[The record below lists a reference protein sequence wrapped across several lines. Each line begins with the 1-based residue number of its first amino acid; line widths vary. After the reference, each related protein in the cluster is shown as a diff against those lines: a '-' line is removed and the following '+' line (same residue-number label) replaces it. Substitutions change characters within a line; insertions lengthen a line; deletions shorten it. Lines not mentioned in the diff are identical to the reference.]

1 MVIFQFKHIDNLVY
15 IHRCLKRLMGK
26 NVKEWKDMATIVAGL
41 AIFISLVGLWLSST
55 SFKKI
60 DEGNRDLRTQLTAD
74 IAKARSELE
83 KRIEG
88 LDKKAGAMGSKVD
101 SLMEAMVQ
109 SKETIAMLEKN
120 LDKTTKDL
128 EALIRSIPP
137 QFRQNNGPVRSE
149 FV

>member
-1 MVIFQFKHIDNLVY
+1 
-15 IHRCLKRLMGK
+15 
-26 NVKEWKDMATIVAGL
+26 MATIVAGL
-41 AIFISLVGLWLSST
+41 AIFIALIGLWLAST

-60 DEGNRDLRTQLTAD
+60 EEGNREIKAQVSVD
-74 IAKARSELE
+74 IAKARGELE

-128 EALIRSIPP
+128 EALNRSIPP